1 MLIQREDMLDQIQDS
16 LAILKNRIK
25 ISTVLGRTDMNKAA
39 EDFYCGLL
47 NIILGGFHLK
57 NLNLL
62 QMDFPAID
70 LADEEHRLCVQVTST
85 NDKKKIESTLQKFF
99 ENGLQHR
106 FDRLIVLIIGDKKD
120 YRKAFA
126 VESGFDFDRGRD
138 IWDTARLVQE
148 INKLDDT
155 AFGEVHAYL
164 RSALNIPDAS
174 VPLHLPL
181 HTSLGV
187 DGFVGRQEELRALEK
202 AIADY
207 AKPIILSGL
216 GGMGKTELATHFGRR
231 YGGGNVYLASFQKS
245 FRETVTQSIAK
256 GIPDLLEKKLLEDE
270 VYKTVMNRLGQCV
283 KDDILILDN
292 VDRDTGSFA
301 DLRDDAYDDL
311 CGLGMH
317 LIMTTRFDVPRAIE
331 IRQLSN
337 SELHRIFQ
345 KHKVTITAQ
354 EMDAL
359 IQAVDGHT
367 LTIDLMARTMNSRWK
382 KVTADMLLKALQD
395 RNLPDQDFRKISTD
409 YNRSKKQERIY
420 EHLRTVFNVAGVHDA
435 AKSVLCYATLLPQ
448 DGMDAE
454 TFGTA
459 LQEEEQ
465 QALDDLI
472 DHGWLA
478 VKDDILTIH
487 PVVRLVCREELKPS
501 DEKCTDFLD
510 SLWYNC
516 QIDEHY
522 IRSLS
527 QLASI
532 FTSAADNLSDHSG
545 AWAHRAGDIWDELSR
560 ANQQLTAPEKLKM
573 QYKSLTYRSAAFE
586 KESQTLPLVLSDI
599 AASFSKFG
607 VLYGYAGNYEKALE
621 YEKRALSIKEQIYP
635 PDHPDI
641 AVSYTIL
648 GNTLCSLRRLSEAL
662 ECQELALAIRQK
674 ALPENHHLLA
684 QSYNNLCLVYGYMHD
699 YPKALECQLLCLYIA
714 ENCLPEGH
722 VIFAI
727 MYNNLGSIYSGL
739 KQHHKAISYQKKAL
753 DIYRKQNFL
762 DYPAVATCNG
772 NIAVNYI
779 EMEEW
784 ESALVYLREAISIA
798 EQILVPDHPEFV
810 LFREHERIVSD
821 LVSLQK
827 KGIPF
832 QNPYC

>member
-1 MLIQREDMLDQIQDS
+1 MPFQKNDQIHQIQKHLTYLQTYINISNS
-16 LAILKNRIK
+16 L
-25 ISTVLGRTDMNKAA
+25 GQTDINSAA

-47 NIILGGFHLK
+47 NIILGGYHLK
-57 NLNLL
+57 NLNQL
-62 QMDFPAID
+62 QMNFPAID
-70 LADEEHRLCVQVTST
+70 LGDDEKRLCVQVTST
-85 NDKKKIESTLQKFF
+85 NDSKKIASTLQKFF
-99 ENGLQHR
+99 ANGLHLR
-106 FDRLIVLIIGDKKD
+106 YDRLIVLIIGEAKKYQKEFSIED
-120 YRKAFA
+120 
-126 VESGFDFDRGRD
+126 GFDFDSERD
-138 IWDTARLVQE
+138 IWDTSRLMQRISAAE
-148 INKLDDT
+148 PWQLD
-155 AFGEVHAYL
+155 AMIQYL
-164 RSALNIPDAS
+164 QAS
-174 VPLHLPL
+174 MNLPVPSTPLHLPL

-187 DGFVGRQEELRALEK
+187 DGFLGRQEELRALEK
-202 AIADY
+202 AIADH

-256 GIPDLLEKKLLEDE
+256 GIPDLLEKKLPEDE

-292 VDRDTGSFA
+292 VDKDTGSFA

-331 IRQLSN
+331 IRQLRN

-345 KHKVTITAQ
+345 KHKVTISIQ

-367 LTIDLMARTMNSRWK
+367 LTIDLMARTLNSRWK

-395 RNLPDQDFRKISTD
+395 RNLPDQDFRKITTD

-420 EHLRTVFNVAGVHDA
+420 EHLRTVFNVAGVPDA

-454 TFGTA
+454 TFGMA

-472 DHGWLA
+472 DHGWLT

-510 SLWYNC
+510 RLWFNC
-516 QIDEHY
+516 QINEHY
-522 IRSLS
+522 IRSLN

-532 FTSAADNLSDHSG
+532 FTSAADDLSDHSG

-560 ANQQLTAPEKLKM
+560 ADQQLTAPEKLEM

-599 AASFSKFG
+599 ASSFSKFG

-739 KQHHKAISYQKKAL
+739 KPHHKAISYQTKAL

>member
-1 MLIQREDMLDQIQDS
+1 MYPLLIQREDMLDQIQDS

-25 ISTVLGRTDMNKAA
+25 ISTALGRTDMNKAA

-70 LADEEHRLCVQVTST
+70 LADEEYRLCVQVTST
-85 NDKKKIESTLQKFF
+85 NDRKKIESTLQKFF

-126 VESGFDFDRGRD
+126 VESGFDFDRSRD
-138 IWDTARLVQE
+138 IWDTARLAQE
-148 INKLDDT
+148 INKLDNT

-164 RSALNIPDAS
+164 HTALNIPDAS

-187 DGFVGRQEELRALEK
+187 DGFLGRQEELRALEK
-202 AIADY
+202 AIADH

-256 GIPDLLEKKLLEDE
+256 GIPDLLEKKLPEDE

-292 VDRDTGSFA
+292 VDKDTGSFA
-301 DLRDDAYDDL
+301 DLQDDAYDDL

-337 SELHRIFQ
+337 SELHQIFQ

-367 LTIDLMARTMNSRWK
+367 LTIDLMARTLNSRWK
-382 KVTADMLLKALQD
+382 KVTADMLLKALLE
-395 RNLPDQDFRKISTD
+395 RNLPDQDFRKITTD

-420 EHLRTVFNVAGVHDA
+420 EHLRTVFNVAGVPDA

-454 TFGTA
+454 TFGMA
-459 LQEEEQ
+459 LQEDEQ
-465 QALDDLI
+465 QTLDDLI
-472 DHGWLA
+472 DHGWLT

-501 DEKCTDFLD
+501 NAKCRAFLAALGKSYNEDQYDASKMNQMAELYSIASEDLDEYYETWSNRAGFLWDKLGNIQKALVFYERVLHRLISIPNAGSD
-510 SLWYNC
+510 SIATAYCN
-516 QIDEHY
+516 
-522 IRSLS
+522 
-527 QLASI
+527 ASI
-532 FTSAADNLSDHSG
+532 
-545 AWAHRAGDIWDELSR
+545 AHG
-560 ANQQLTAPEKLKM
+560 
-573 QYKSLTYRSAAFE
+573 
-586 KESQTLPLVLSDI
+586 TL
-599 AASFSKFG
+599 
-607 VLYGYAGNYEKALE
+607 GNYDKALE
-621 YEKRALSIKEQIYP
+621 YALNSLDLRRMNLDSKDPNLAVSHNAVGLAYADLGNISDALKHMLLALSIWECANPIDDHSCAICYSNIGHIYGEQDDHGNALKYKLKSLDLWKLILKKNHPNLALIYNN
-635 PDHPDI
+635 I
-641 AVSYTIL
+641 AMTHNVMGSY
-648 GNTLCSLRRLSEAL
+648 SEAL
-662 ECQELALAIRQK
+662 DCMMESLRICKQT
-674 ALPENHHLLA
+674 LPPSHHYF
-684 QSYNNLCLVYGYMHD
+684 S
-699 YPKALECQLLCLYIA
+699 
-714 ENCLPEGH
+714 
-722 VIFAI
+722 
-727 MYNNLGSIYSGL
+727 
-739 KQHHKAISYQKKAL
+739 
-753 DIYRKQNFL
+753 
-762 DYPAVATCNG
+762 TCYG
-772 NIAVNYI
+772 NIAETLMYLDRYSEAKEYI
-779 EMEEW
+779 CKAINAAKVSYPDEHPLVQRYLHFSTMIETLEKQQT
-784 ESALVYLREAISIA
+784 VYL
-798 EQILVPDHPEFV
+798 D
-810 LFREHERIVSD
+810 
-821 LVSLQK
+821 SLT
-827 KGIPF
+827 P
-832 QNPYC
+832 

>member
-1 MLIQREDMLDQIQDS
+1 MYPLLIQREDMLDQIQDS

-25 ISTVLGRTDMNKAA
+25 ISTALGRTDMNKAA

-85 NDKKKIESTLQKFF
+85 NDRKKIESTLQKFF

-106 FDRLIVLIIGDKKD
+106 FDRLIVLIIGEKKD

-138 IWDTARLVQE
+138 IWGTARLVQE

-164 RSALNIPDAS
+164 HTALNIPDAS

-202 AIADY
+202 AIAEH

-256 GIPDLLEKKLLEDE
+256 GIPGLLEKKLQEDE

-311 CGLGMH
+311 CGLGMY

-331 IRQLSN
+331 IKQLSN

-345 KHKVTITAQ
+345 KHKVTISVQ

-367 LTIDLMARTMNSRWK
+367 LTIDLMARTLNSRWK
-382 KVTADMLLKALQD
+382 KVTADMLLKALQE

-420 EHLRTVFNVAGVHDA
+420 EHLRTVFNVAGVPDA

-454 TFGTA
+454 TFGMA

-472 DHGWLA
+472 DHGWLT

-487 PVVRLVCREELKPS
+487 PVVRLVCREELKPTGETCRVFLATLGQS
-501 DEKCTDFLD
+501 DQYEDQYDASKLRQLAELYSVAAEDLTEHNDIWNNRAGYIWDKLGDIQKALFFYEKV
-510 SLWYNC
+510 
-516 QIDEHY
+516 
-522 IRSLS
+522 LS
-527 QLASI
+527 QLLSNPY
-532 FTSAADNLSDHSG
+532 ADNESI
-545 AWAHRAGDIWDELSR
+545 A
-560 ANQQLTAPEKLKM
+560 TA
-573 QYKSLTYRSAAFE
+573 YCN
-586 KESQTLPLVLSDI
+586 
-599 AASFSKFG
+599 ASFSHG
-607 VLYGYAGNYEKALE
+607 NLGHYETALYYALNSLNLRKLYLNPDDPNLATSFNNAGLAYADMDYLDDALKHLFQAILIWENTNPRDIRSCATGYSNIGHIYEERADYDNALRYKLKSLE
-621 YEKRALSIKEQIYP
+621 LWKQIYGNK
-635 PDHPDI
+635 DHPYLAIIHNNI
-641 AVSYTIL
+641 AMTHNSKRNHFAALDHMMEALRICENTLPPNHHHFALCY
-648 GNTLCSLRRLSEAL
+648 GNTAETLLYLYRYDEAKSY
-662 ECQELALAIRQK
+662 IQK
-674 ALPENHHLLA
+674 AIHAAKCSYPDNHPILE
-684 QSYNNLCLVYGYMHD
+684 GYLHI
-699 YPKALECQLLCLYIA
+699 LETIEDA
-714 ENCLPEGH
+714 K
-722 VIFAI
+722 
-727 MYNNLGSIYSGL
+727 
-739 KQHHKAISYQKKAL
+739 KQRTTPL
-753 DIYRKQNFL
+753 E
-762 DYPAVATCNG
+762 AT
-772 NIAVNYI
+772 
-779 EMEEW
+779 
-784 ESALVYLREAISIA
+784 
-798 EQILVPDHPEFV
+798 
-810 LFREHERIVSD
+810 
-821 LVSLQK
+821 
-827 KGIPF
+827 
-832 QNPYC
+832 